1 MEKEIKL
8 GIYRILRKLGVNR
21 DEIKPETQF
30 QNDLFFDEID
40 WNCFLF
46 FVESKF
52 NISISNDEEGQLQTI
67 ENSIDIIDRHLH
79 QVEVC

>member
-1 MEKEIKL
+1 MEKKINL
-8 GIYRILRKLGVNR
+8 GIYRILRKLGVDR

-52 NISISNDEEGQLQTI
+52 DISISNEEEVQLQTI
-67 ENSIDIIDRHLH
+67 GNSIDIIDRHLH

>member
-1 MEKEIKL
+1 MQKEINL
-8 GIYRILRKLGVNR
+8 GLYKILRKLGVNR

-30 QNDLFFDEID
+30 QNDLFFDEYD

-52 NISISNDEEGQLQTI
+52 NISISNEEETQLQTI
-67 ENSIDIIDRHLH
+67 GNSIDIIDRHLH
-79 QVEVC
+79 QVPAC